1 MIRSKH
7 LFAVLLSVPGLI
19 FPAQVSAVEP
29 ETAQQ
34 FMARC
39 EKAGELCKLQIWAE
53 LRALER
59 SRSTCLPGSVSMEAA
74 AKKIESLLE
83 DVVEEDPDTFRTLP
97 YQPAVRQIAVFLW
110 PCEPIS

>member
-1 MIRSKH
+1 MKRSKNW
-7 LFAVLLSVPGLI
+7 LAVLMAVSGLI
-19 FPAQVSAVEP
+19 VPAQVSGVQP

-34 FMARC
+34 FLERC
-39 EKAGELCKLQIWAE
+39 NKTGELCKLQIWAE
-53 LRALER
+53 LRVLER

-83 DVVEEDPDTFRTLP
+83 DVVEEDPDSFRALP
-97 YQPAVRQIAVFLW
+97 YQPIIRQIAVFLW

>member
-1 MIRSKH
+1 MKPSKNW
-7 LFAVLLSVPGLI
+7 FAVLLSVPGLI
-19 FPAQVSAVEP
+19 VPAQVSAVEP

-59 SRSTCLPGSVSMEAA
+59 GRSTCLPGSVSMEAA

-83 DVVEEDPDTFRTLP
+83 DVVEEDPDSFRTLS
-97 YQPAVRQIAVFLW
+97 YQPVVRQIAVFLW
-110 PCEPIS
+110 PCDPIS